1 MVIRTF
7 GATPTGDRLARM
19 RRSPHYM
26 DGVFQNPEPTDMRL
40 QDASF
45 GKLLWEFIFKK
56 PKDGIPPAPLPL
68 VKTALNALEYG
79 ETPQF
84 VWFGHSSYYI
94 KSTEA
99 TILVDPVFS
108 GNASPFAFFA
118 KAFPGTNGYSAA
130 DVGNLD
136 ILLLTHDHYDHLDY
150 KTVVAL
156 APKTRIIVTALGV
169 GAHLEYW
176 GIPASK
182 IVELDLGES
191 CIPRE
196 GVKLTATPGRHFSG
210 RTFKRN
216 GTLWASWVLEL
227 GEKRLFLGGDSGYGA
242 HFAKIGQTFGPFDIA
257 FLECG
262 QYGIHWPFIHMFP
275 EQTYQAAIDLGAKV
289 LVPVHWGKFS
299 LAMHPWDEPI
309 RRLRAA
315 AATAEAGPANGAT
328 GAAAADTTG
337 GAPVLVTPRIGEVFR
352 LGGPYPSDPWWEKV

>member
-1 MVIRTF
+1 MGIRTF
-7 GATPTGDRLARM
+7 GATPTGDRLERM
-19 RRSPHYM
+19 HRSPHYK
-26 DGVFQNPEPTDMRL
+26 DGVFENPVPTDMRL

-45 GKLLWEFIFKK
+45 GKLLWEFLFNK
-56 PKDGIPPAPLPL
+56 PKDTVPPAPPPL
-68 VKTALNALEYG
+68 VKTTLNALEYG
-79 ETPQF
+79 EAPQF

-94 KSTEA
+94 KSREA
-99 TILVDPVFS
+99 TLLVDPVFS
-108 GNASPFAFFA
+108 GNASPFSFFA

-136 ILLLTHDHYDHLDY
+136 VLLLTHDHYDHLDY

-156 APKTRIIVTALGV
+156 APKTRVIVTALGV

-191 CIPRE
+191 CTPRD
-196 GVKLTATPGRHFSG
+196 GVRLTATPARHFSG
-210 RTFKRN
+210 RRFKRN
-216 GTLWASWVLEL
+216 GTLWASFVLDL
-227 GEKRLFLGGDSGYGA
+227 GAKRLFLGGDSGYAG
-242 HFAKIGQTFGPFDIA
+242 HFAQIGQTYGPFDLA

-275 EQTYQAAIDLGAKV
+275 EQTYQAAIDLGARV
-289 LVPVHWGKFS
+289 LMPVHWGKFS

-315 AATAEAGPANGAT
+315 AGGAT
-328 GAAAADTTG
+328 HPATSVAGTDV
-337 GAPVLVTPRIGEVFR
+337 APILVTPRIGEVVR
-352 LGGPYPSDPWWEKV
+352 LGGPYPSDPWWEKVV